1 MRTTRTG
8 SVRRLVSHQP
18 TDRPFLGEKG
28 EYKNMG
34 RLQLTDIIALAKQ
47 GYKPGDIK
55 ELLAIEIPENTPE
68 PVQEEQPQP
77 ETVQAE
83 ITQQITEPE
92 TSTPAKATGQTGN
105 DDVEEL
111 KATIKELQQANI
123 HQDISG
129 NVKDPQENLNELV
142 RAYM

>member
-1 MRTTRTG
+1 
-8 SVRRLVSHQP
+8 
-18 TDRPFLGEKG
+18 
-28 EYKNMG
+28 MG
-34 RLQLTDIIALAKQ
+34 KLLQIADIIALAKQ

-55 ELLAIEIPENTPE
+55 ELLAIEIPDAPE

-77 ETVQAE
+77 ETAQAE
-83 ITQQITEPE
+83 ITQQVTEPE
-92 TSTPAKATGQTGN
+92 TTTPAKATGQTGN
-105 DDVEEL
+105 DVEEL

-129 NVKDPQENLNELV
+129 NVKDPQEDLNELV